1 MCDFDGF
8 YTFAVGTRE
17 GFAVLRDPIA
27 CKQAVMVETVDYVA
41 MATEFRS
48 LAGLPGIENA
58 RIWEPEP
65 GHVYSWGRKAA

>member
-1 MCDFDGF
+1 M
-8 YTFAVGTRE
+8 
-17 GFAVLRDPIA
+17 LRDPIA

-65 GHVYSWGRKAA
+65 GHVYSWGRKVT